1 MNIRSDHIGG
11 AAFVGFGVLV
21 LALSGDLPTGQ
32 LSMPGAGF
40 LPKLVAAMTIVFGLA
55 LFFRARE
62 SAPLSTL
69 GWSDGKHA
77 VLVVAIAAAATA
89 LYTRLG
95 FIPTMV
101 LMMLGLLVI
110 IERRNVLRAALY
122 SVSAVLVTYCV
133 FIWILKAPLPTGP
146 LGF

>member
-1 MNIRSDHIGG
+1 MNLRSDHVGG
-11 AAFVGFGVLV
+11 GAFVGFGVLV

-40 LPKLVAAMTIVFGLA
+40 LPKLIAALTIIFGLA

-62 SAPLSTL
+62 SEPLSTL

-77 VLVVAIAAAATA
+77 ALVIAITAAATA
-89 LYTRLG
+89 LYTSLG
-95 FIPTMV
+95 FITTMM
-101 LMMLGLLVI
+101 LMMIGLLVI
-110 IERRNVLRAALY
+110 VERRNVLRAALY
-122 SVSAVLVTYCV
+122 SVCTVMVTYAVFVLV
-133 FIWILKAPLPTGP
+133 LKAPLLTGP